1 MLQLV
6 LLLSIIAENIVA
18 INNMQNLFQVVG
30 PRFEAGSV
38 PVISPLNA
46 KNIRLSPKKIIHNHF
61 ESLKDNPKAIK
72 QQLTIE
78 QSSPSKSSKSSY
90 VSITTVPS
98 KTNSQVKRE
107 VKKAQTSEIPNLLY
121 KPKFP
126 AYPSFGM
133 CNIADFEVSTGEK
146 LGKGGFGKV
155 FMGRHIKTGIPVAIK
170 LISHE
175 SIKKSPKHVENEET
189 IHGRLYNPWVAKF
202 YCTMADPATGDIYF
216 VLEYV
221 PGLNLAKRLTKDR
234 NVPRENIKLW
244 IAEIVLAL
252 EYLHKQCVVYR
263 DLKAEN
269 ILISPD
275 NHIRLIDFG
284 LSVFDCEN
292 KLKNVAG
299 TLEYTSPE
307 MASRLPHGRAIDF
320 YSLGVLLFTLIAG
333 KLPLSFKKSGLEKK
347 DFLKVIAKGFDFP
360 STGDPVAD
368 DLISHFCDKNP
379 TTRWGLDEQYR
390 KQIQTH
396 SFFEGIDWRKLE
408 EMVKQQSQYP
418 PIVTTSPAIPNS
430 QPLNIAL
437 ASGGLDLDEQ

>member
-1 MLQLV
+1 MR
-6 LLLSIIAENIVA
+6 NI
-18 INNMQNLFQVVG
+18 FQVG
-30 PRFEAGSV
+30 PRFEAGATPIS
-38 PVISPLNA
+38 SPLNA
-46 KNIRLSPKKIIHNHF
+46 KKLRLSPKKIVHNH
-61 ESLKDNPKAIK
+61 SDPLKVVDKEINRRE
-72 QQLTIE
+72 LTLNH
-78 QSSPSKSSKSSY
+78 SSSYLKSPSVSSSD
-90 VSITTVPS
+90 ITTVPS
-98 KTNSQVKRE
+98 KTRSSVRRSIEKAKARNQV
-107 VKKAQTSEIPNLLY
+107 APTLLY

-133 CNIADFEVSTGEK
+133 CNLSDFEVSTGEK

-202 YCTMADPATGDIYF
+202 YCTMADPETSDIYF

-234 NVPRENIKLW
+234 NVPRENLKMW

-252 EYLHKQCVVYR
+252 EYLHKQCIVYR

-299 TLEYTSPE
+299 TLEYTAPE
-307 MASRLPHGRAIDF
+307 MASRVPHGRAIDF
-320 YSLGVLLFTLIAG
+320 YSLGVLLFTLVAG
-333 KLPLSFKKSGLEKK
+333 KLPLSYKKSGLDKK
-347 DFLKVIAKGFDFP
+347 GFLKLIAKGFDFP
-360 STGDPVAD
+360 ATGDAIAD
-368 DLISHFCDKNP
+368 DLISHLCDRNP
-379 TTRWGLDEQYR
+379 ATRWGLDEKYR
-390 KQIQTH
+390 KQLQSH
-396 SFFEGIDWRKLE
+396 PFFKGIDWLKLE
-408 EMVKQQSQYP
+408 ETHKQQTQYP
-418 PIVTTSPAIPNS
+418 LITARSPEIPNS
-430 QPLNIAL
+430 KPLDVVL
-437 ASGGLDLDEQ
+437 ATGGLEIDEA